1 MLPRTPLHRW
11 IGLALTVLVGGA
23 TTPPVAAQVR
33 AADDQTWTFTTRV
46 VATGSSDESQPP
58 GYKVYSAFTIEAA
71 LRRSLGRLLAAEATV
86 RTESRE
92 VDSLVP
98 AGQDRRLGSLELLPM
113 SVLLQLRVPTHG
125 RVAPYVGAGV
135 NLTVAWEKSG
145 ALDSVDMAGSVGP
158 AVQAGADWAVSP
170 RVLLNLDLRWN
181 AFTADLNTG
190 GARLASLKVDPLSL
204 GFGVGFRF

>member
-125 RVAPYVGAGV
+125 RVAPYMGAGV

-204 GFGVGFRF
+204 GFGVGFHF

>member
-1 MLPRTPLHRW
+1 LFRR
-11 IGLALTVLVGGA
+11 IGLAVTMLAGA
-23 TTPPVAAQVR
+23 AAPTPIAAQVQ
-33 AADDQTWTFTTRV
+33 ASNDQPWTFTTRV

-71 LRRSLGRLLAAEATV
+71 LRRSLGRLLAVEATV

-158 AVQAGADWAVSP
+158 AVQAGADWALSP
-170 RVLLNLDLRWN
+170 RMLLNLDLRWN
-181 AFTADLNTG
+181 AFTADLATAD
-190 GARLASLKVDPLSL
+190 ARLASLKVDPLSL
-204 GFGVGFRF
+204 GFGLGFRF